1 MITIQQVLQDKGEK
15 GNEIW
20 SVPPDA
26 TLKETLRLMAEKDI
40 GAVVVLDQGQ
50 VAGIFTERDFAR
62 QSALETGV
70 SLEDPISKVMT
81 KMVYYV
87 HPEQTIDECLAL
99 MTQKHFRHLPVLQN
113 NQLSGVISIGDV
125 VKTMISEKDV
135 AIRGLENFI
144 LGREYNG

>member
-1 MITIQQVLQDKGEK
+1 VITIQQVLQDKGEK

>member
-1 MITIQQVLQDKGEK
+1 VITIQQVLKDKGEK

-20 SVPPDA
+20 WVPPDA

-40 GAVVVLDQGQ
+40 GAVVILDQGQ
-50 VAGIFTERDFAR
+50 AAGIFTERDFAR
-62 QSALETGV
+62 QAVSETGI

-87 HPEQTIDECLAL
+87 HPDQTIDECMAL

-113 NQLSGVISIGDV
+113 NSLSGVVSIGDV
-125 VKTMISEKDV
+125 VKTMISEKDI